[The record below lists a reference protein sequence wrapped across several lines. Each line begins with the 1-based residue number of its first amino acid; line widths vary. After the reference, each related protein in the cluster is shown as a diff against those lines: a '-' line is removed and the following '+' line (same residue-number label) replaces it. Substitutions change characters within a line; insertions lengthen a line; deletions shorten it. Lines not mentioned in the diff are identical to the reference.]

1 MNTPAPDPRCQP
13 RRAHALRGA
22 RHATAL
28 YPAQRPRLQWPEVR
42 LRTGPVRACTVL
54 VDGLAARACV
64 LPVKAVLGR
73 AVTTLE
79 GLGTPQ
85 RPDPVQQAF
94 IDEQAAQCGYC
105 LNGMIMTAK
114 ALLADNPAPSED
126 EIREA
131 PALQPVPLR
140 HACRDRARG
149 AARRIAAAQERSRS
163 AAVNDTRLRT
173 RQRPPRGRDQPP
185 PAHSPPRMCCAR
197 PACAGR
203 AGGRSWHACL
213 ARIRK
218 PLRLR
223 RARGRWSCAVTLRAW
238 WPIRPSRPR
247 KPPRRCAPAGSAAR
261 AGPCAGATADAG
273 AARQRRRRIRAGADA
288 PVAALPLAAGRHAA
302 GLRYLHRDR
311 RLARRHI
318 ARLAAQHPPGAL
330 RAELAAL
337 LDIDERQVTLLC
349 WQSAHDGADTAL
361 LAHHAAADAALL
373 AQAAQACVRRTLS
386 AADAGLADATLDWRI
401 DSAHSGAAL
410 HAYAATLGG
419 TRAPAVPLAL
429 WLTRTAAP
437 VADVAE
443 FDEFA
448 ETIDSGNACAPSTAL
463 LPYRIPHI
471 EIHAAGTDASAAGT
485 RSADGR
491 GDSPPTH
498 APGLR
503 PGVAFRR
510 DRRRRPVDPVSLRL
524 DHLDDARGAAL
535 IREVAQRA
543 GWSSEPPPVRATGGG
558 GNARRGRGFAYA
570 HAVEDEA
577 APSWSAWVAEVEID
591 GTTGELAV
599 TRVTVGHDS
608 EAAAPGP
615 TSATSP
621 PMEQLAAQTAQQ
633 LTAPPPAFDT
643 WAASGAPWTPAAS
656 ALQAPA
662 TAALLPPDRAPDIRM
677 AGAPAPHAG
686 GGCRGH
692 AAGRRGSGQR
702 HLRRHRRAPART
714 AVQRRP
720 PALGAGGAS
729 CRQGAPPAA
738 GLPPARQRRRACA
751 PPCCRA
757 HRSHR
762 WRHPNRASTRGH
774 AGARPAGGG
783 RGRLRR
789 SAIPLPAARRT
800 PAGWRSKRRSARCT
814 APISPPMPRPASA
827 PVVRRLRARHARR
840 RAPRR
845 PPPVSRLPLY
855 GLRQDQRCRP
865 AGAVRLPDVGRAGAG
880 HRTPHRTRLP
890 FQLRPL
896 LAGWNLLFHRNA
908 PFRPDAA
915 RSPLWNRGA
924 YRRRAWAIAAPAIRR
939 ATRSARK
946 KAAATTCRGQR
957 RGLGSA
963 RPDRPVARTGAVD
976 RGGLVHLPAGGCR
989 PSWCRRRPDG
999 AGGGG
1004 TRPVARI

>member
-1 MNTPAPDPRCQP
+1 MNDTLAPHPA
-13 RRAHALRGA
+13 
-22 RHATAL
+22 
-28 YPAQRPRLQWPEVR
+28 
-42 LRTGPVRACTVL
+42 
-54 VDGLAARACV
+54 
-64 LPVKAVLGR
+64 
-73 AVTTLE
+73 
-79 GLGTPQ
+79 
-85 RPDPVQQAF
+85 
-94 IDEQAAQCGYC
+94 
-105 LNGMIMTAK
+105 
-114 ALLADNPAPSED
+114 
-126 EIREA
+126 A
-131 PALQPVPLR
+131 PATWP
-140 HACRDRARG
+140 G
-149 AARRIAAAQERSRS
+149 
-163 AAVNDTRLRT
+163 
-173 RQRPPRGRDQPP
+173 DQPP
-185 PAHSPPRMCCAR
+185 PAHSLAAHVLRPPGLRWSGGRPLVARLLGADTQAAAAAPGARTVVVRQDFAGVVADSAEQAAQAAKALCAR
-197 PACAGR
+197 WAPPPAPDPAPVPR
-203 AGGRSWHACL
+203 RTL
-213 ARIRK
+213 ARHGNAAAAFEQAQTRQSRRYRW
-218 PLRLR
+218 PLAGMQPDSATCTAIADWRD
-223 RARGRWSCAVTLRAW
+223 GTLRVW
-238 WPIRPSRPR
+238 LPSTR
-247 KPPRRCAPAGSAAR
+247 
-261 AGPCAGATADAG
+261 
-273 AARQRRRRIRAGADA
+273 
-288 PVAALPLAAGRHAA
+288 
-302 GLRYLHRDR
+302 
-311 RLARRHI
+311 
-318 ARLAAQHPPGAL
+318 PGAL

-349 WQSAHDGADTAL
+349 WQSAHDGAESSL

-491 GDSPPTH
+491 GDSLANARARVFAQESH
-498 APGLR
+498 FDEIAVGAR
-503 PGVAFRR
+503 
-510 DRRRRPVDPVSLRL
+510 VDPVSLRL

-558 GNARRGRGFAYA
+558 GNVRRGRGFAYA

-662 TAALLPPDRAPDIRM
+662 TAALPATRTRAPDIRM
-677 AGAPAPHAG
+677 AGALASRPTL
-686 GGCRGH
+686 
-692 AAGRRGSGQR
+692 AAGAAATLPAAAAVANAIFDATGVRLREPPFSADRLRLALAAQAAGKARRRRGWLAAGATAAAS
-702 HLRRHRRAPART
+702 LCATVLPWRAPLAP
-714 AVQRRP
+714 V
-720 PALGAGGAS
+720 
-729 CRQGAPPAA
+729 APPEPGFYSAA
-738 GLPPARQRRRACA
+738 TLE
-751 PPCCRA
+751 
-757 HRSHR
+757 
-762 WRHPNRASTRGH
+762 
-774 AGARPAGGG
+774 
-783 RGRLRR
+783 RGRLV
-789 SAIPLPAARRT
+789 AA
-800 PAGWRSKRRSARCT
+800 AGDCAVCHT
-814 APISPPMPRPASA
+814 APGGPKNAGGLALETPFGTVYSTNITPDAETGIGTWSFAAFERAMREGVHRDGHRLYPAFPYTAFAKISDADLQALYAYLMSA
-827 PVVRRLRARHARR
+827 EPVRAT
-840 RAPRR
+840 APRTE
-845 PPPVSRLPLY
+845 L
-855 GLRQDQRCRP
+855 
-865 AGAVRLPDVGRAGAG
+865 AF
-880 HRTPHRTRLP
+880 P

-924 YRRRAWAIAAPAIRR
+924 YLAEGLGHCSACHSPRNALGAEKGGRHYLSGGSAEGWEAPALTALSRAPVPWTEEALFTYLRGGYAAHHGAAAGPMAPVVEELAQLPASDVQAIAHYIASFAAPPPAPERIDALAAQAERRSAQAAASLSGPAARLYQSACAVCHQSGQGMRQFGVKPSLALNTNLHADRPDNVIQVLLQGMPAPPDSALGAMPSYADSLDDGQVADLARYLRARFAPDKPAWQDVDATVARLRAAPAH
-939 ATRSARK
+939 
-946 KAAATTCRGQR
+946 
-957 RGLGSA
+957 
-963 RPDRPVARTGAVD
+963 RP
-976 RGGLVHLPAGGCR
+976 
-989 PSWCRRRPDG
+989 
-999 AGGGG
+999 
-1004 TRPVARI
+1004 